1 MSQEPHRPSN
11 EEKAQADLE
20 YFAKLYS
27 AQGEA
32 GEPQQTKIDKLRDG
46 LLVKLYKKYGKVALS
61 QSKVLDVG
69 CGYGWLLDYFDGAE
83 KLAGVDIAHH
93 AVEVAAKRKPT
104 RYFKQGNLEQ
114 PIPFNETFDLV
125 LAINII
131 EHLEKPEAGVQSIA
145 GACHNG
151 SIVLVHMPTIANA
164 LTKWEYSKL
173 YDSDPTHIY
182 RPSGK
187 TVRKIFEANGF
198 KTLRDSYLPH
208 YPAWATKIYPLHPAY
223 LAVFEKR

>member
-1 MSQEPHRPSN
+1 MLFRS
-11 EEKAQADLE
+11 
-20 YFAKLYS
+20 
-27 AQGEA
+27 
-32 GEPQQTKIDKLRDG
+32 
-46 LLVKLYKKYGKVALS
+46 
-61 QSKVLDVG
+61 
-69 CGYGWLLDYFDGAE
+69 
-83 KLAGVDIAHH
+83 
-93 AVEVAAKRKPT
+93 KRKPA

-114 PIPFNETFDLV
+114 PIPFQETFDLV

-145 GACHNG
+145 GACHQG

-182 RPSGK
+182 RPSGR

-223 LAVFEKR
+223 LAVFEKK

>member
-1 MSQEPHRPSN
+1 
-11 EEKAQADLE
+11 
-20 YFAKLYS
+20 
-27 AQGEA
+27 
-32 GEPQQTKIDKLRDG
+32 
-46 LLVKLYKKYGKVALS
+46 
-61 QSKVLDVG
+61 VG

-104 RYFKQGNLEQ
+104 RHFKQGNLEQ
-114 PIPFNETFDLV
+114 SIPFSETFDLV

-145 GACHNG
+145 GACHSG

-187 TVRKIFEANGF
+187 VVREIFEASGF
-198 KTLRDSYLPH
+198 STLRDSYLPH

-223 LAVFEKR
+223 LAIFKRK